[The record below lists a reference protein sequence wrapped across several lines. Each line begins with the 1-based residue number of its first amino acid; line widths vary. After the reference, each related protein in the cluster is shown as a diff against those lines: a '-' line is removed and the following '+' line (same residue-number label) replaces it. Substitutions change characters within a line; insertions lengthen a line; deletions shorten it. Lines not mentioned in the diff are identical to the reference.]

1 MGGSGVVGFW
11 LGIDPGVQAVG
22 LALVEGVRAPFR
34 LLKAETLSLTPSRA
48 LDERLRTLYTG
59 LENFLSS
66 FSQEV
71 QPAMEAPF
79 LGRNPSSALILGAF
93 QGAIWGFLCLRGY
106 PPPIRLAP
114 ARIKK
119 AITGRAH
126 ADKAQVAAMLPY
138 YLQGPLPQPSS
149 THATDAIAIA
159 LAAAFLQ
166 SSPITRRFTSR
177 AER

>member
-1 MGGSGVVGFW
+1 MSLW
-11 LGIDPGVQAVG
+11 LGIDPGAQAVG
-22 LALVEGVRAPFR
+22 LALVEGSHAPFR
-34 LLKAETLSLTPSRA
+34 LLKAETLSLTQSRA
-48 LDERLRTLYTG
+48 LDERLHTLYAG
-59 LENFLSS
+59 LEAFLAS
-66 FSQEV
+66 FSSAV

-79 LGRNPSSALILGAF
+79 LGHNPRSALILGAF

-126 ADKAQVAAMLPY
+126 ADKTQVAAMLSY
-138 YLQGPLPQPSS
+138 YLKGTLPPPSS
-149 THATDAIAIA
+149 NHATDAIAIA

-166 SSPITRRFTSR
+166 NSPITRRFTSR